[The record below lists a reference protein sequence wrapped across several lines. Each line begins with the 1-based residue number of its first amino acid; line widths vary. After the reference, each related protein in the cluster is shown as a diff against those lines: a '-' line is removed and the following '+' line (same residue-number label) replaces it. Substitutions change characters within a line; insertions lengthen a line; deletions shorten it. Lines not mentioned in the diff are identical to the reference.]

1 MVPKGV
7 RIGGILANNK
17 KVWWKRRRE
26 KRAFTRFRLIYVS
39 ADCSKT
45 IGVHYDQIFL
55 CHGEDSILTAW
66 IPIGDT
72 KANGGGLI
80 YLDRS

>member
-1 MVPKGV
+1 M

-39 ADCSKT
+39 ADCRVKE
-45 IGVHYDQIFL
+45 GGLEELLD
-55 CHGEDSILTAW
+55 HGEVVNIKNKLEVEYN
-66 IPIGDT
+66 
-72 KANGGGLI
+72 K
-80 YLDRS
+80 